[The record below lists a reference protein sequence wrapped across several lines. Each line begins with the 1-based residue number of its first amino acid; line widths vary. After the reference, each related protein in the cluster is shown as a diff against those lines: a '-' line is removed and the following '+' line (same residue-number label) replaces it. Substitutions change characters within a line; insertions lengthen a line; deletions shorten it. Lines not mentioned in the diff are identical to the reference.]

1 MKSNNSKTA
10 LLTAPGLQMWEP
22 FSTHMWGRG
31 PIALRPLTSFLLY
44 ILLFSIALLFRAW
57 ASKYV
62 GGGLFSQI
70 VF

>member
-1 MKSNNSKTA
+1 
-10 LLTAPGLQMWEP
+10 MWEP

-62 GGGLFSQI
+62 GGGAVQPNSLLNTLKSDYSGS
-70 VF
+70 